1 MTEAD
6 DGDMHGNVPLNRFGR
21 LVQSDALSSILHVDG
36 GGETAGVVHV
46 ADDQAASARA
56 IGFELDAVEE
66 KAISDATASKNNM
79 FAASE
84 LRGFVHLILSLIHI

>member
-6 DGDMHGNVPLNRFGR
+6 DGNMHGNVPLNRVGQ
-21 LVQSDALSSILHVDG
+21 LVQSNALSTILHVDG

-46 ADDQAASARA
+46 ADDQAAGAGA
-56 IGFELDAVEE
+56 ISFELDTV
-66 KAISDATASKNNM
+66 KQKSISNAASCKNNM

-84 LRGFVHLILSLIHI
+84 F